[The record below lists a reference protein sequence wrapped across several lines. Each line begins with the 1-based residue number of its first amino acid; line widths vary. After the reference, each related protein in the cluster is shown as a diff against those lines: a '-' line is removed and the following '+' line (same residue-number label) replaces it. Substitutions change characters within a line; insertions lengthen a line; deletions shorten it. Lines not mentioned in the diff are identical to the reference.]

1 MLRDPHGPWFPCD
14 LTLIFLL
21 KSVIFKAA
29 FPCSIPIS
37 KYIRFAL
44 LGTFFTKGQAQA
56 QPRTLNRG
64 VCRPPVWGGHGFPSA
79 IQLPGLQF
87 SIHPITGSLARGKL
101 PLTQVQTVH

>member
-1 MLRDPHGPWFPCD
+1 MAVTFNIRASEPLACI
-14 LTLIFLL
+14 LI
-21 KSVIFKAA
+21 KANA
-29 FPCSIPIS
+29 S
-37 KYIRFAL
+37 AL
-44 LGTFFTKGQAQA
+44 PSWVPLVKGQAQA

-79 IQLPGLQF
+79 NQLPGLQF

>member
-1 MLRDPHGPWFPCD
+1 MD
-14 LTLIFLL
+14 
-21 KSVIFKAA
+21 V
-29 FPCSIPIS
+29 
-37 KYIRFAL
+37 FAL
-44 LGTFFTKGQAQA
+44 LGAFFTKGQAQA